1 MGAISVEDWIDQM
14 ATKPKECQAKEAD
27 PEIKLE
33 IDGERCKGCE
43 LCVPFCPK
51 DLLYMSDEL
60 NTKGYRMVAITSQ
73 EECTSCMSCALMCP
87 DVALRVWRIRRDKG

>member
-1 MGAISVEDWIDQM
+1 M
-14 ATKPKECQAKEAD
+14 ATETQTKGQEEKEA
-27 PEIKLE
+27 EIKLE

-51 DLLYMSDEL
+51 NLLYMSDEL
-60 NTKGYRMVAITSQ
+60 NSKGYRMVAITSQ

-87 DVALRVWRIRRDKG
+87 DVALRVWRIRRDKE

>member
-1 MGAISVEDWIDQM
+1 M
-14 ATKPKECQAKEAD
+14 ATETQTKEQEDTEAG
-27 PEIKLE
+27 IRLE

-43 LCVPFCPK
+43 LCVPFCPR

-60 NTKGYRMVAITSQ
+60 NSKGYRVVAITSQ
-73 EECTSCMSCALMCP
+73 DECTSCMSCALMCP